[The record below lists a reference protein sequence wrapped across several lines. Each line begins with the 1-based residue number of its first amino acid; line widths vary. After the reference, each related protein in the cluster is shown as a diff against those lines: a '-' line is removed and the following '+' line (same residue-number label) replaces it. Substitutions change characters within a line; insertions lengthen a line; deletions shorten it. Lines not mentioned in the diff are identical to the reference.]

1 MEKRDFDKDAASFDL
16 KPGRVKLA
24 EDVAQAIMS
33 EVKLNAAMDV
43 LDFGC
48 GTGLVTLQL
57 QPFVRTI
64 TGADTS
70 HGMLDVLRSKIEER
84 KLTNV
89 KTEFIDPEKSVALK
103 NKYHLVVCS
112 MTLHHI
118 DDLGY
123 IFQEFYHCL
132 LPGGQLCIADLDSDD
147 GEFHRD
153 KTGVVHSGFDRAE
166 MRRLLIAGGFQ
177 DVRDV
182 TAASVV
188 RDTADGRSREFTVF
202 LMIGRKQ

>member
-1 MEKRDFDKDAASFDL
+1 MEKRNFDKDAASYDL

-24 EDVAQAIMS
+24 QDVATAIMS
-33 EVKLNAAMDV
+33 EVKLNGAMDI

-64 TGADTS
+64 TGADSS
-70 HGMLDVLRSKIEER
+70 HGMLAILKSKITER

-89 KTEFIDPEKSVALK
+89 KTEFIDLEKSVELK

-112 MTLHHI
+112 MTLHHVE
-118 DDLGY
+118 DLGY
-123 IFQEFYHCL
+123 IVHEFYNCL
-132 LPGGQLCIADLDSDD
+132 LPGGYLCIADLDSDE

-153 KTGVVHSGFDRAE
+153 KTGVVHSGFDRSE
-166 MRRLLIAGGFQ
+166 MRQLFIEGGFQ

-188 RDTADGRSREFTVF
+188 RDLPDGRSREFTVF
-202 LMIGRKQ
+202 LMIGRK

>member
-1 MEKRDFDKDAASFDL
+1 MEKRNFDKDAASYDL

-24 EDVAQAIMS
+24 QDVATAIMS
-33 EVKLNAAMDV
+33 EVKLNGAMDV

-64 TGADTS
+64 TGADSS
-70 HGMLDVLRSKIEER
+70 HGMLAILKSKITER

-89 KTEFIDPEKSVALK
+89 KTEFIDLEKSVELK

-112 MTLHHI
+112 MTLHHVE
-118 DDLGY
+118 DLGY
-123 IFQEFYHCL
+123 IFHEFYNCL
-132 LPGGQLCIADLDSDD
+132 LPGGYLCIADLDSDE

-153 KTGVVHSGFDRAE
+153 KTGVVHSGFDRSE
-166 MRRLLIAGGFQ
+166 MRRLFIEGGFQ

-188 RDTADGRSREFTVF
+188 RDLPDGRSREFTVF
-202 LMIGRKQ
+202 LMIGRK

>member
-1 MEKRDFDKDAASFDL
+1 MEKRDFDKEAESYDL
-16 KPGRVKLA
+16 KSGRVKLA
-24 EDVAQAIMS
+24 EDVATAIMS
-33 EVKLNAAMDV
+33 EVQLNHDMDV

-57 QPFVRTI
+57 QPRVRTI

-70 HGMLDVLRSKIEER
+70 RGMLDVLKAKIAER
-84 KLTNV
+84 KLSNV
-89 KTEFIDPEKSVALK
+89 KAEFIDLGKSVALK
-103 NKYHLVVCS
+103 DKYHFVVCS

-123 IFQEFYHCL
+123 IFREFYNCL
-132 LPGGQLCIADLDSDD
+132 LSGGHLGIADLDSDG

-153 KTGVVHSGFDRAE
+153 KTGVVHYGFDRSE
-166 MRRLLIAGGFQ
+166 MRRLFIEGGFQ

-188 RDTADGRSREFTVF
+188 RDLPDGRSRKFTVF
-202 LMIGRKQ
+202 LMTGRKY

>member
-1 MEKRDFDKDAASFDL
+1 MEQRDFDKDAASYDM

-24 EDVAQAIMS
+24 QDVATSIMDA
-33 EVKLNAAMDV
+33 VKLNSDMDI

-64 TGADTS
+64 TGADSS
-70 HGMLDVLRSKIEER
+70 HGMLDVLRAKIAER
-84 KLTNV
+84 KLTNI
-89 KTEFIDPEKSVALK
+89 KTEFIDPEKSVVLK
-103 NKYHLVVCS
+103 NKYYLVVCS
-112 MTLHHI
+112 MTLHHVKE
-118 DDLGY
+118 LVH
-123 IFQEFYHCL
+123 IFHEFHNCL
-132 LPGGQLCIADLDSDD
+132 LPGGQICIADLDSDE

-188 RDTADGRSREFTVF
+188 RESSDGRSREFTVF
-202 LMIGRKQ
+202 LMTGRRC

>member
-1 MEKRDFDKDAASFDL
+1 MEKRDFDKDAASYDL

-24 EDVAQAIMS
+24 NDVAAAIIG
-33 EVKLNAAMDV
+33 EIKLNGDMDV

-57 QPFVRTI
+57 QPSVRTI

-70 HGMLDVLRSKIEER
+70 HGMLDILKSKIEER

-89 KTEFIDPEKSVALK
+89 RTEFIDPEKSVELK

-112 MTLHHI
+112 MTLHHVEE
-118 DDLGY
+118 LGY
-123 IFQEFYHCL
+123 IFHEFYNCL
-132 LPGGQLCIADLDSDD
+132 LPGGHLCIADLDSDG

-153 KTGVVHSGFDRAE
+153 KTGVVHYGFDRSE
-166 MRRLLIAGGFQ
+166 MRRLFIEGGFQ

-188 RDTADGRSREFTVF
+188 RDLPDGRSRKFTVF
-202 LMIGRKQ
+202 LMTGRKY